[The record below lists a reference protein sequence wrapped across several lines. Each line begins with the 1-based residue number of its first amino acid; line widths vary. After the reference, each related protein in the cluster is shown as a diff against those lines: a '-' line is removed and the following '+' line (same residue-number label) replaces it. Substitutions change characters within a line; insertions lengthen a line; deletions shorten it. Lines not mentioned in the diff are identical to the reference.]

1 MKSASAISFLT
12 LICFSFFS
20 FPASI
25 HAQKA
30 PPLEIMAVVLSK
42 TCPLPDSPDLQ
53 LNSPESIMKSAEN
66 PSCPRQ
72 GAITNL
78 SSKSQQVGFEF
89 DVKVNNKTSTRKNMR
104 KVIQVNALDTVRVM
118 HEVMLDETGLYRVSV
133 KLWDP
138 QFKSLFTQTP
148 IGEERQFLI
157 ASRTEI
163 EEAQLQMTGG
173 GDKGARRPISLQF
186 DPPDLR
192 WESAQVIPKHA
203 LRGERLR
210 IRLNLMNVG
219 GDIVQGTRARIE
231 YFNTRQP
238 RRKTIIGTPT
248 AYVMAPGE
256 VVTFDLEY
264 VLPEDQLLGEY
275 QVVAMVDPD
284 DEVEENKEDNNE
296 IKSNII
302 QLSDI
307 KLLLPTDGFVFEENG
322 LFLFQWDSLVFS
334 EFKIQIGVDDQFED
348 GGAFFDL
355 PQGDRWIADKEIVPL
370 SGELPG
376 MAMGLM
382 KSLEKNKLYWRVIGR
397 KASGQQTISE
407 IRTFS
412 INPVTG
418 GKQS

>member
-72 GAITNL
+72 GDLQLIQAAITNL
-78 SSKSQQVGFEF
+78 SGKSQQVGFEF

-163 EEAQLQMTGG
+163 EEAQL
-173 GDKGARRPISLQF
+173 
-186 DPPDLR
+186 
-192 WESAQVIPKHA
+192 
-203 LRGERLR
+203 
-210 IRLNLMNVG
+210 
-219 GDIVQGTRARIE
+219 
-231 YFNTRQP
+231 
-238 RRKTIIGTPT
+238 
-248 AYVMAPGE
+248 
-256 VVTFDLEY
+256 
-264 VLPEDQLLGEY
+264 
-275 QVVAMVDPD
+275 
-284 DEVEENKEDNNE
+284 
-296 IKSNII
+296 
-302 QLSDI
+302 
-307 KLLLPTDGFVFEENG
+307 
-322 LFLFQWDSLVFS
+322 
-334 EFKIQIGVDDQFED
+334 
-348 GGAFFDL
+348 
-355 PQGDRWIADKEIVPL
+355 
-370 SGELPG
+370 
-376 MAMGLM
+376 
-382 KSLEKNKLYWRVIGR
+382 
-397 KASGQQTISE
+397 
-407 IRTFS
+407 
-412 INPVTG
+412 
-418 GKQS
+418 

>member
-72 GAITNL
+72 GDLQLIQAAITNL
-78 SSKSQQVGFEF
+78 SGKSQQVGFEF

-173 GDKGARRPISLQF
+173 GEKGARRPISLQF

-376 MAMGLM
+376 MAMGFDEIVGKKQTLLAGNRQ
-382 KSLEKNKLYWRVIGR
+382 KS
-397 KASGQQTISE
+397 Q
-407 IRTFS
+407 RTANNLR
-412 INPVTG
+412 NPHL
-418 GKQS
+418 

>member
-72 GAITNL
+72 GDLQLIQAAITNL
-78 SSKSQQVGFEF
+78 SGKSQQVGFEF

-248 AYVMAPGE
+248 AYEMAPGE
-256 VVTFDLEY
+256 VVTFYLEY

-284 DEVEENKEDNNE
+284 DEVEENKEDNN
-296 IKSNII
+296 
-302 QLSDI
+302 
-307 KLLLPTDGFVFEENG
+307 
-322 LFLFQWDSLVFS
+322 
-334 EFKIQIGVDDQFED
+334 
-348 GGAFFDL
+348 
-355 PQGDRWIADKEIVPL
+355 
-370 SGELPG
+370 
-376 MAMGLM
+376 
-382 KSLEKNKLYWRVIGR
+382 
-397 KASGQQTISE
+397 
-407 IRTFS
+407 
-412 INPVTG
+412 
-418 GKQS
+418 